1 MKKITYIFLLA
12 AMALGAVSC
21 SQESPFDSGEK
32 GNGYGRVLTSSLA
45 LQLKGEQTRAAN
57 DTPSV
62 NDFTVEFY
70 DTADTQTPVESYE
83 YSKMP
88 EIVTLPAG
96 ITYKVIA
103 RHGDNPESGWGCPY
117 YYGESSEFK
126 VDVDKIVDNI
136 DPITCR
142 LSNVKVTVNFD
153 QSLVAVMSA
162 DSKVTVKVGTS
173 GELTFNKDTQDNGYF
188 AYVEGSNTLIA
199 TFTGTVEDK
208 LTNEVKTYSDVK
220 AGVHYNITFR
230 LHSPNAAG
238 TGAATPDDE
247 NNGISVDAA
256 VTIDNIG
263 GDSGIDVTGGDDFEE
278 IILDDESER
287 PVEGDDPNNPDN
299 PDDPNQGD
307 DPTPSDGP
315 TATGFMPK
323 DENGNDKGTIIIDF
337 NKPNEIVDGLTC
349 AFVVR
354 SEAEGGINSF
364 EIQIISETLTPSEL
378 TNVGLTDKLDL
389 VNPGSF
395 EGALSGL
402 GFPVNVGGMSEAE
415 FDITD
420 FLEMLKIL
428 GPGTSTFKLSISD
441 ANGLSEFNLILVIK

>member
-70 DTADTQTPVESYE
+70 NTADTQTPVESYE
-83 YSKMP
+83 YSEMP

-136 DPITCR
+136 DPITCK

-153 QSLVAVMSA
+153 QSLAAVMSA

-238 TGAATPDDE
+238 TGTATPDDE
-247 NNGISVDAA
+247 NKGISVDAA

-307 DPTPSDGP
+307 DPTPPTPSDGP
-315 TATGFMPK
+315 TITAQAPINLDDWNQVDATSTVVLNISSNTGITEF
-323 DENGNDKGTIIIDF
+323 
-337 NKPNEIVDGLTC
+337 IVD
-349 AFVVR
+349 V
-354 SEAEGGINSF
+354 
-364 EIQIISETLTPSEL
+364 ISETLDLSDASLSNT
-378 TNVGLTDKLDL
+378 LDL
-389 VNPGSF
+389 VNPG
-395 EGALSGL
+395 ENLEALQALGL
-402 GFPVNVGGMSEAE
+402 LKEPENEDDPEDLGQTTVGGETNVT
-415 FDITD
+415 FDISRFMG
-420 FLEMLKIL
+420 FLYPTFAGDHI
-428 GPGTSTFKLSISD
+428 FKLTVSD
-441 ANGLSEFNLILVIK
+441 KSGTTVKELKLRI